1 MAVARGAHS
10 GCYLQTDLPSI
21 SGILRLKDAS
31 GTETRQVLP
40 EIVGADYRQNSRP
53 DLLMIT
59 GRTSLGKRT
68 RDGATRHRQ
77 VAYIV
82 ELKFTTDDRV
92 HGSALQEALSQH
104 EALATRLESRG
115 LTVKLMPIIIGSSG
129 MIRAETQQHFAAL
142 GLTAA
147 ESLSLMQEHHD
158 TAIRYFHQILQDYRV
173 LPPSPPTPKPRRAPK
188 LKSMNRS
195 NTLPNP
201 MSHKRA
207 LPATASVLTRSMKH
221 ARTDCTL
228 GQHPSASS
236 SPAPS
241 TARSWDRLIFT
252 VGRTTG
258 STRTVKRRTR
268 SDHNKDRGQ
277 DSTLRPSLPRQH
289 DARPHTAVSPPALLG
304 SNCSTTSVQAPA
316 KRARTS

>member
-1 MAVARGAHS
+1 M
-10 GCYLQTDLPSI
+10 
-21 SGILRLKDAS
+21 
-31 GTETRQVLP
+31 
-40 EIVGADYRQNSRP
+40 
-53 DLLMIT
+53 
-59 GRTSLGKRT
+59 
-68 RDGATRHRQ
+68 
-77 VAYIV
+77 
-82 ELKFTTDDRV
+82 
-92 HGSALQEALSQH
+92 
-104 EALATRLESRG
+104 
-115 LTVKLMPIIIGSSG
+115 KLMPIIIGSSG

-147 ESLSLMQEHHD
+147 GNLSLMQEHHG

-188 LKSMNRS
+188 LKHEP
-195 NTLPNP
+195 LEHLFNP

-228 GQHPSASS
+228 CQHPSASS

-241 TARSWDRLIFT
+241 TARSWGRLIFT

-258 STRTVKRRTR
+258 STRRVKRRTR
-268 SDHNKDRGQ
+268 PDHNKDRGQ

-316 KRARTS
+316 KRARRDSVLQCPSTATESKVSVNVYRSPPIANESPWPQPRSLTRKWLGCRNLSISQMFADQSSQGHGHAYISDACSFL